1 MKYVLS
7 ILMQFFGLT
16 EILLKRDE
24 ATESKLF
31 FLFYFFKLL
40 FLNDMYTLLTWR
52 KQLMNQS
59 RMVWKTMLKWMLYL
73 LFNIVRSC
81 SVWMFSL

>member
-40 FLNDMYTLLTWR
+40 FLNDMYTLLT
-52 KQLMNQS
+52 
-59 RMVWKTMLKWMLYL
+59 
-73 LFNIVRSC
+73 
-81 SVWMFSL
+81 